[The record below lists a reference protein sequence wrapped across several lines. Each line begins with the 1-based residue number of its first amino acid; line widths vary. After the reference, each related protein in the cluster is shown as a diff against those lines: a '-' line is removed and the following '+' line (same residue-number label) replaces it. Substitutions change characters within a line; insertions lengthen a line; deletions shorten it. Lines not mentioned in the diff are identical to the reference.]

1 MKRRSML
8 IAILVVVLTAVFL
21 APYAWRRFD
30 SWAAGIH
37 HHMITKELAA
47 WEDAYRIVR
56 TWSGAKQAARMMG
69 YVRRYYVPAPGYRSD
84 ESTEAKLKAQ
94 RSRTVQAIATALKD
108 FTGQDFGEDEKRW
121 LEWIENHG
129 GGDSSEAARKAES
142 AQAQ

>member
-1 MKRRSML
+1 MKRRSIL
-8 IAILVVVLTAVFL
+8 IAIIVVILTAILL

-30 SWAAGIH
+30 SRAAGIH

-47 WEDAYRIVR
+47 WEDDYRRVR
-56 TWSGAKQAARMMG
+56 SWPEGKQAARMLG
-69 YVRRYYVPAPGYRSD
+69 YVRRYYVPGPGYRSD

-108 FTGQDFGEDEKRW
+108 FTGQDFGEDEESW
-121 LEWIENHG
+121 LAWIEAHG
-129 GGDSSEAARKAES
+129 GGDSSGAARDAKP